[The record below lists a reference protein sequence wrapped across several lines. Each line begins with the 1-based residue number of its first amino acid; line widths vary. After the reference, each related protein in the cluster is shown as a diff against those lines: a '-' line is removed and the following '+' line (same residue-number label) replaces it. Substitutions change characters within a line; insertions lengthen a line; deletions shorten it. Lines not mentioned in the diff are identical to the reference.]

1 MPEKASL
8 AKNLGYAIA
17 VLALVIYGIVQT
29 LQPGQKNMDIEI
41 ERRLS
46 VLETCMK
53 SMTALP
59 NDVSGIKVS
68 IDQLSRQIDK
78 IEKKLDQR

>member
-1 MPEKASL
+1 L

-46 VLETCMK
+46 VLERCMK
-53 SMTALP
+53 
-59 NDVSGIKVS
+59 
-68 IDQLSRQIDK
+68 
-78 IEKKLDQR
+78 